1 MIPNA
6 VYCCFLFSASLP
18 HLSHWCTQTITTHR
32 RILPWLGRYVVKNL
46 VVSIFTIS
54 ELIFYSYSSFYNFSV
69 IRGGNSI
76 PFFSH
81 FNLDILHSGWKIL
94 QHVST
99 QTCQDYLCG
108 VENTF
113 NLFLLFPLFLC
124 CFYCFY

>member
-18 HLSHWCTQTITTHR
+18 HSSHLCTQTITIHR

-46 VVSIFTIS
+46 VVSVFTIS
-54 ELIFYSYSSFYNFSV
+54 EFIFYSYSSFYNFSV

-113 NLFLLFPLFLC
+113 NLFLLLPLFLW